1 MIPKIPSDLKQE
13 IISLDGKG
21 YKAYKSFQ
29 EKFFYYGPFT
39 VRFEHV
45 QGDSFAQ
52 PTRLSISIGV
62 CETGFPP
69 SLFNNPIRELAL
81 EDHLLRRV
89 NHLIATNK
97 VHVSGSGKSGKVQA

>member
-1 MIPKIPSDLKQE
+1 MVPVIPSDLKQE

-21 YKAYKSFQ
+21 YKAYKSLQ
-29 EKFFYYGPFT
+29 GKSFYYDPFA

-62 CETGFPP
+62 DEAGF
-69 SLFNNPIRELAL
+69 
-81 EDHLLRRV
+81 
-89 NHLIATNK
+89 
-97 VHVSGSGKSGKVQA
+97 

>member
-1 MIPKIPSDLKQE
+1 MIPIIPSDLKQE

-21 YKAYKSFQ
+21 YKAYKSLQGKSFD
-29 EKFFYYGPFT
+29 YDPFT
-39 VRFEHV
+39 IRFEHV

-62 CETGFPP
+62 DEAGFLP
-69 SLFNNPIRELAL
+69 SLFNNPTRKLAL

-89 NHLIATNK
+89 NYFISANK
-97 VHVSGSGKSGKVQA
+97 TRVKGSGKS